1 MGDQHGGA
9 FMKYYLL
16 FFFFLVIASCSSRPQ
31 PTAVSDKPLGDEI
44 IGKAGGASALWLA
57 TTDFQTAGLLRR
69 LDLKTGELKDVLPV
83 GRDVRIFRDGDSRL
97 FLLTSIQND
106 SIHLLEGAEAKVVA
120 ERALAP
126 RVNPQAVTRDAEGR
140 VWLVS
145 LDSNEVQIFLRDL
158 SKEIATI
165 DLSSL
170 KDDTDPYAE
179 LSSILF
185 AAPNRMVVSAARL
198 QRGDGWIPSVASR
211 LAIIDTET
219 LGMVAS
225 EFVDVSNPLHLYLP
239 RPENILVVG
248 SGDLSL
254 KRPLFGRWI
263 NLSTVSLTSS
273 GQTTLSSRILDS
285 SLCSDQKL
293 AFIEW
298 IPEEEKSCIRVDDQ
312 RLLCDQG
319 DHGNRGFIFNK
330 LICAGDLLF
339 ASYIK
344 EGNAELWVIPRDGS
358 ETKRIPMKQQ
368 IQSMSPGP

>member
-1 MGDQHGGA
+1 
-9 FMKYYLL
+9 MKYYLF
-16 FFFFLVIASCSSRPQ
+16 FFFFLVIVSCSPRPQ
-31 PTAVSDKPLGDEI
+31 PTVVSDKPFGDEI
-44 IGKAGGASALWLA
+44 IGKAGGTSALWLA
-57 TTDFQTAGLLRR
+57 TTDFQTAGLLQR

-83 GRDVRIFRDGDSRL
+83 GTDVRIFRDGDSRL

-106 SIHLLEGAEAKVVA
+106 SIHLLEGAEGKVVA
-120 ERALAP
+120 ERALIP
-126 RVNPQAVTRDAEGR
+126 RINPQAVTRDAKGR
-140 VWLVS
+140 IWLVS
-145 LDSNEVQIFLRDL
+145 LDSNEVQIFSDDL

-185 AAPNRMVVSAARL
+185 LPTYRMVVSAARL
-198 QRGDGWIPSVASR
+198 QRGDKWTPSAASG

-219 LGMVAS
+219 LGVIDS
-225 EFVDVSNPLHLYLP
+225 EFVDVSNPLHLYLT
-239 RPENILVVG
+239 RPQNILVVG
-248 SGDLSL
+248 SGDLSMT
-254 KRPLFGRWI
+254 RPLFGRWI

-273 GQTTLSSRILDS
+273 DQTTLSSRILDS

-298 IPEEEKSCIRVDDQ
+298 LPEEGKSCIRVGDQ
-312 RLLCDQG
+312 KLLCDE
-319 DHGNRGFIFNK
+319 GNGGFIFNK

-358 ETKRIPMKQQ
+358 MRISGTKRIPMKQQ